1 MQRILMMAWIVAS
14 LFLSGCF
21 VESTFVFDGE
31 DVFIV
36 EFASVDSEDGFA
48 DSSSI
53 ILHSGILVEEDL
65 STGFLSFH
73 IHAIPRHAIISSAFL
88 FIGVHTVFPAADS
101 VFVDMFVEPGSF
113 AGTFEIFVTDENNY
127 ILLDVTDVLIDAR
140 NGGFDTLEISL
151 EARHGGVFL
160 EDGGDNLN
168 TGLIPFIEVT
178 YL

>member
-1 MQRILMMAWIVAS
+1 MQRILMMALVVAS
-14 LFLSGCF
+14 VFLSGCF
-21 VESTFVFDGE
+21 VEGTLVFDGE

-36 EFASVDSEDGFA
+36 EFVSVDSEDGFA
-48 DSSSI
+48 DSSSV

-73 IHAIPRHAIISSAFL
+73 IHAIPPYALISSAFL
-88 FIGVHTVFPAADS
+88 FIGVHTVFPATES

-113 AGTFEIFVTDENNY
+113 AGTFEIFVPDENNY
-127 ILLDVTDVLIDAR
+127 IFLDVTDVLIDAR
-140 NGGFDTLEISL
+140 NGGFDSLEISL